1 MVKHPAPHPT
11 LVTRRL
17 RLRQFSNEDVD
28 AMHECFADPEAMR
41 FWNTPVHSK
50 RVETERAV
58 HRFIDCTPSYYR
70 FWAVAD
76 AKTNLCLGMVNYHDG
91 HIRSKRVAI
100 GYIVNP
106 SRRREGIGAEAVSAL
121 ATLEYIACRP
131 SSIPTMQR
139 LANWSRSSG
148 SAAKDA
154 SVTIYAWVTN
164 GATTCC
170 MRCSQPSAQA
180 KLDLMLAL
188 LISTHRPN
196 RGGRRPL
203 IISVAAATKSAC

>member
-50 RVETERAV
+50 RIETERAV

-106 SRRREGIGAEAVSAL
+106 SRRREGIGAEAVL
-121 ATLEYIACRP
+121 AMLQFCFGYLGIHRVQAFIHPDNAASRG
-131 SSIPTMQR
+131 PT
-139 LANWSRSSG
+139 
-148 SAAKDA
+148 
-154 SVTIYAWVTN
+154 
-164 GATTCC
+164 
-170 MRCSQPSAQA
+170 
-180 KLDLMLAL
+180 
-188 LISTHRPN
+188 
-196 RGGRRPL
+196 GG
-203 IISVAAATKSAC
+203 AAASDHFCRRRNEISLLGPFFCNSIHGPRSGELRSDSHNSYYGT

>member
-1 MVKHPAPHPT
+1 MGSNPATPTIQPCVLPAICGSAWSNAFQIRIVDMVKHPAPHPT

-154 SVTIYAWVTN
+154 SVLRVGDEWRDDMY
-164 GATTCC
+164 
-170 MRCSQPSAQA
+170 
-180 KLDLMLAL
+180 AL
-188 LISTHRPN
+188 L
-196 RGGRRPL
+196 
-203 IISVAAATKSAC
+203 ATERSGQT